1 VDAPGRSAMSRD
13 LDGGVALALLKDF
26 YWVELGIRSYLRS
39 RGNPELTRSEGIIIA
54 NITLGY
60 DRPSEIARQLGVSRQ
75 AVHQQLR
82 NMQDKGIVTLEPD
95 SDDRRGKTVR
105 ITDLARRMNEDGIVA
120 MSILWNELERRL
132 GRAELRHAARVL
144 TADWGP
150 PLSFDTPDAD
160 RRTTP

>member
-1 VDAPGRSAMSRD
+1 MSTDA
-13 LDGGVALALLKDF
+13 DGGVALALLKDF

-39 RGNPELTRSEGIIIA
+39 RGNPEFTRSEGIIIA

-95 SDDRRGKTVR
+95 PTDRRGKIVR
-105 ITDLARRMNEDGIVA
+105 VTDLARKMNEDGVVA
-120 MSILWNELERRL
+120 MTILWNELERRL

-150 PLSFDTPDAD
+150 PVSFDTPGVEPAP
-160 RRTTP
+160 RT